1 LVELAREAGFSAL
14 GIARAEGNA
23 EPEDHIATLCEVM
36 AGLCG
41 GRFDAPKGSD
51 QRMFERHLAP
61 WAGRFF
67 ADLEGAAE
75 ARFYRAVGTLGRTF
89 MAIETEHY
97 ALPS

>member
-1 LVELAREAGFSAL
+1 LARLRGDLAAL
-14 GIARAEGNA
+14 GIARADGNV

-41 GRFDAPKGSD
+41 GRFGASAGSD
-51 QRMFERHLAP
+51 QHIFERHLAP
-61 WAGRFF
+61 WAARFF
-67 ADLEGAAE
+67 ADLEGATE

-89 MAIETEHY
+89 IAIETEAY